1 MTTHLSL
8 EAASSDL
15 SLQVETQQDY
25 KEDQEEESGLRGR
38 AGFLPGAE
46 LGILIDYT
54 VDLSEGGQ
62 LVTLLVLLDAEK

>member
-38 AGFLPGAE
+38 AGFLPGA
-46 LGILIDYT
+46 DYT